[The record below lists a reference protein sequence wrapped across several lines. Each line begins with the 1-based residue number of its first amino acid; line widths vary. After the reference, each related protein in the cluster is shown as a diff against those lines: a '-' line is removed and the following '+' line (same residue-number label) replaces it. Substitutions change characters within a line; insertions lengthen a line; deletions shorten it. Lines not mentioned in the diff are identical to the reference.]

1 MFSNYVYDTHRL
13 MSDKHINLA
22 FSGHFT
28 PELITSMLAMTKSSV
43 SKSTTLKKVYNIIIE
58 CLENLTKHGAPSEE
72 QKKEFPSIFIFGND
86 DDYYYVSTGNTIS
99 DAEVEP
105 LKAKLDKVNSLDR
118 KELRAWYNDVI
129 MNGEGISDKGGAG
142 LGIIDVAMKSGNQ
155 LEYEFNRLR
164 PGFQFYVL
172 KVKVDIKKK
181 KEA

>member
-13 MSDKHINLA
+13 MSDKNINLA

-86 DDYYYVSTGNTIS
+86 ADHFYVSTGNTIR
-99 DAEVEP
+99 DEDVEP
-105 LKAKLDKVNSLDR
+105 LKIKLEKVNSLD
-118 KELRAWYNDVI
+118 KTGLRAWYNDVI
-129 MNGEGISDKGGAG
+129 MNGEGISERGGAG
-142 LGIIDVAMKSGNQ
+142 LGIIDVAMKSGNE
-155 LEYEFNRLR
+155 LEFEFKPLR
-164 PGFQFYVL
+164 TGFKFYVL
-172 KVKVDIKKK
+172 KVKVGIK
-181 KEA
+181 